1 MFLPITQCHR
11 HQIKTVEWIQQ
22 IQTIQIVRRQ
32 RLAQIEVIFSIKIFE
47 LALMLILPTITK
59 MLRKHDGMVH
69 YHQIFD
75 LISIINLT
83 HCMELKRPINRLI

>member
-1 MFLPITQCHR
+1 MFLPIIQYHR
-11 HQIKTVEWIQQ
+11 HQIKAVEWTQQ
-22 IQTIQIVRRQ
+22 IQITQIVQRQ

-47 LALMLILPTITK
+47 LAHMLILPTITK
-59 MLRKHDGMVH
+59 MLRKQDEMVH

-83 HCMELKRPINRLI
+83 HCKELKRPINRLI